1 MRSKSKLLTENRALQ
16 QEMTSLQEAAEE
28 EADGRAQALKMLT
41 KANGEAQ
48 MWKRKFEGGDGAVK
62 AEEVSSS
69 SSACMCTS
77 ESTVHVRYSLRT

>member
-62 AEEVSSS
+62 AEEVIFEQ
-69 SSACMCTS
+69 CT
-77 ESTVHVRYSLRT
+77 